1 MEIEVKNWNVDADVD
16 IFKCHLGFL
25 RINISHQKERY
36 RYLAEVS
43 SSTHQKGEGFGIHF
57 DIKDTEGDNHGEIH
71 IEFSPKY
78 EDYYSSS
85 SITHFREKETD
96 HFVLVPWEKSAESFE
111 FTQSNYETQS
121 DLWGFD
127 IDE

>member
-25 RINISHQKERY
+25 RINISHRKERY
-36 RYLAEVS
+36 RYWAEVS
-43 SSTHQKGEGFGIHF
+43 SSTHENGAGFGIHF
-57 DIKDTEGDNHGEIH
+57 DIKDIEIDNHGEIH

-111 FTQSNYETQS
+111 FAQSNYKTQS

-127 IDE
+127 INE